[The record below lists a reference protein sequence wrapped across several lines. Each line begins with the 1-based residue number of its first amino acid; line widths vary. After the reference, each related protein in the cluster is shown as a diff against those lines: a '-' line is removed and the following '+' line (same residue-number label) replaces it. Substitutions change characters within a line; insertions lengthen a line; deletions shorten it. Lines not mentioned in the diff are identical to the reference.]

1 MLSLAEDRSFFADT
15 PYSITNK
22 THLQEFFY
30 FFRDFFQ
37 VIGRTAPE
45 YNGAERNR
53 WGAAETEGQTL
64 KEREVLMMLP
74 VRLAKAAVKTVS
86 LRAGRINEIRIRTG
100 RPLSVTMG
108 DESVSCGVV
117 CRPDETAYVLDK
129 LCGGSMYSHGDTIRE
144 GFVSAPGGIRAG
156 VCGRAV
162 TRDGVIDAVTDVT
175 SVSIRIPQRVP
186 GAADSLFELLESR
199 GFCDNALVY
208 SLPGVG
214 KTTLLRELI
223 CRLASGERGRR
234 VAVVDTRFEL
244 GAGLEDE
251 PLNADFLLGYPR
263 GKGIE
268 IATRTM
274 APQFIVC
281 DEIAS
286 ADDARAVEEAASSGV
301 RIIASIHAG
310 TLGEARTS
318 PFTEKLTDRGVF
330 TVFAGLSRDGDGRY
344 SATITAEP

>member
-1 MLSLAEDRSFFADT
+1 
-15 PYSITNK
+15 
-22 THLQEFFY
+22 
-30 FFRDFFQ
+30 
-37 VIGRTAPE
+37 
-45 YNGAERNR
+45 
-53 WGAAETEGQTL
+53 
-64 KEREVLMMLP
+64 MLP
-74 VRLAKAAVKTVS
+74 VRLAKAAVKTVA
-86 LRAGRINEIRIRTG
+86 LRSGRINEIRIRTG
-100 RPLSVTMG
+100 RPLFVTMG
-108 DESVSCGVV
+108 NESVSCGVI

-156 VCGRAV
+156 ICGRAV
-162 TRDGVIDAVTDVT
+162 TRDGRIDAVTDVT
-175 SVSIRIPQRVP
+175 SIMIRIPQRAP
-186 GAADSLFELLESR
+186 GAADSLFDLLGSR

-223 CRLASGERGRR
+223 CLLASGGSARR

-244 GAGLEDE
+244 GAGIEDE

-286 ADDARAVEEAASSGV
+286 SDDARAVEEAASSGV

-310 TLGEARTS
+310 TIDEARAS
-318 PFTEKLTDRGVF
+318 PFASRLTDNGFF

-344 SATITAEP
+344 SAELTADP

>member
-1 MLSLAEDRSFFADT
+1 
-15 PYSITNK
+15 
-22 THLQEFFY
+22 
-30 FFRDFFQ
+30 
-37 VIGRTAPE
+37 
-45 YNGAERNR
+45 
-53 WGAAETEGQTL
+53 
-64 KEREVLMMLP
+64 MLP
-74 VRLAKAAVKTVS
+74 MRLAKAAVKTVA
-86 LRAGRINEIRIRTG
+86 LRSGRINEIRIRTG
-100 RPLSVTMG
+100 RPLFVTMG
-108 DESVSCGVV
+108 NESVSCGVI

-156 VCGRAV
+156 ICGRAV
-162 TRDGVIDAVTDVT
+162 TRDGRIDAVTDVT
-175 SVSIRIPQRVP
+175 SIMIRIPQRAP
-186 GAADSLFELLESR
+186 GAADSLFDLLGSR

-223 CRLASGERGRR
+223 CLLASGESARR

-244 GAGLEDE
+244 GAGIEDE

-286 ADDARAVEEAASSGV
+286 RDDARAVEEAASSGV

-310 TLGEARTS
+310 TIDEARLS
-318 PFTEKLTDRGVF
+318 PFASRLTDNGFF

-344 SATITAEP
+344 SAELTADP

>member
-1 MLSLAEDRSFFADT
+1 
-15 PYSITNK
+15 
-22 THLQEFFY
+22 
-30 FFRDFFQ
+30 
-37 VIGRTAPE
+37 
-45 YNGAERNR
+45 
-53 WGAAETEGQTL
+53 
-64 KEREVLMMLP
+64 MLP
-74 VRLAKAAVKTVS
+74 VRLAKAAVKTVA
-86 LRAGRINEIRIRTG
+86 LRSGRINEIRIRTG
-100 RPLSVTMG
+100 RPLFVTMG
-108 DESVSCGVV
+108 NESVSCGVI

-156 VCGRAV
+156 ICGRAV
-162 TRDGVIDAVTDVT
+162 TRDGKIDAVTDVT
-175 SVSIRIPQRVP
+175 SIMIRIPQRAP
-186 GAADSLFELLESR
+186 GAADGLFELMSSR

-223 CRLASGERGRR
+223 CLLASGESARR

-244 GAGLEDE
+244 GAGIEDE

-286 ADDARAVEEAASSGV
+286 RDDARAVEEAASSGV

-310 TLGEARTS
+310 TIDEARAS
-318 PFTEKLTDRGVF
+318 PFASRLTDNGFF

-344 SATITAEP
+344 SAELTADP